1 MKLEREDWIGLAG
14 STLLIAAL
22 LYLATCAGAGMA
34 GATEHEVRWVNT
46 DPTRTAGALRVC
58 QLERCVDVPASCGP
72 GATCATV
79 VDLAPGAWPTTAFA
93 AELEAGPWSP
103 PSNVLDI
110 RVAMEPADCLALDAC
125 RFDADGQGTVNGL
138 DFLRFLGAFGSGWP

>member
-1 MKLEREDWIGLAG
+1 MMYREDWIGLAG

-34 GATEHEVRWVNT
+34 GATEHEIRWINT
-46 DPTRTAGALRVC
+46 DPARAAGALRVC
-58 QLERCVDVPASCGP
+58 QAERCVDVPADCGP
-72 GATCATV
+72 GETCSTV
-79 VDLAPGAWPTTAFA
+79 VDLEPGVWVTTAHA
-93 AELEAGPWSP
+93 AELEAGPWSEA
-103 PSNVLDI
+103 SNVLEI

-138 DFLRFLGAFGSGWP
+138 DFLRFLSAFGGAWP